1 MLFRSQGFDAD
12 GRDFVLLLQ
21 KNLYGLK
28 QASMTWFEKLRDGL
42 VACGFCQS
50 IVDPC
55 CFHQAHLVL
64 LVFLDDCLLFSWHV
78 ATVDKLLISLR
89 LEFVLT
95 DEGDVS
101 DYLGIRI
108 IKHSD
113 GRIELTQPALIQQI
127 IDLLGIRSG
136 SKVHFSPV
144 INKGLLHKDTD
155 GPVRKQTWNY

>member
-1 MLFRSQGFDAD
+1 MGCKGNIRVITCSKIIQHANS
-12 GRDFVLLLQ
+12 R
-21 KNLYGLK
+21 
-28 QASMTWFEKLRDGL
+28 
-42 VACGFCQS
+42 S
-50 IVDPC
+50 IVPC
-55 CFHQAHLVL
+55 LFAHRTISI
-64 LVFLDDCLLFSWHV
+64 F
-78 ATVDKLLISLR
+78 VDKLLISLR

-95 DEGDVS
+95 DEGNVS
-101 DYLGIRI
+101 DYLGIRM